1 MLKLIIIRT
10 QFEGFHKW
18 SGAPEEHKYLSNS
31 HRHIFHVEARKMV
44 TDSDREIEFIDLK
57 RKLTNYCRVT
67 YEDKVF
73 GYSCEHIAEHLL
85 KHFDFDSVQVME
97 DNENGAIVYKGC

>member
-1 MLKLIIIRT
+1 MLKQIIIKT
-10 QFEGFHKW
+10 QFEGFHLW
-18 SGAPEEHKYLSNS
+18 AGAGKKYEYLSHT
-31 HRHIFHVEARKMV
+31 HRHIFHVKARKSV

-57 RKLTNYCRVT
+57 RKLTNYCRVA

-73 GYSCEHIAEHLL
+73 SYSCEHIAEHLL
-85 KHFDFDSVQVME
+85 KQFDFDSVQVME